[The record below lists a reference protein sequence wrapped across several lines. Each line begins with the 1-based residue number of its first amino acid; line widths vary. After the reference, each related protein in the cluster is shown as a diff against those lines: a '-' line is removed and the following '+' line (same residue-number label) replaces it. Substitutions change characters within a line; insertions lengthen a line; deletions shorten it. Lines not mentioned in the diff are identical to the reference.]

1 MESTIPRKGV
11 VMETLIG
18 EQAIGFWKPIK
29 AHLDGEKKVKQ
40 TNKKDE
46 VRH

>member
-1 MESTIPRKGV
+1 
-11 VMETLIG
+11 METFIG
-18 EQAIGFWKPIK
+18 EQGIGFWKPIK

-40 TNKKDE
+40 KKKKKKDE